1 MPRRRL
7 VLTADNHQIDAALRE
22 LRRELD
28 IADHHPPAAQA
39 DALNAAGQAL
49 PAPGRAGVGSP
60 PRPIVDVQDAR
71 DIPLVT
77 VDPPTSR
84 DLDQAA
90 AIQRTPSGYL
100 LHYAIACLAFFVRPT
115 GALDRETHRR
125 ATTIY
130 GPGHSFGLHPDVI
143 AANAGSLLPGKDR
156 LAYLWQINI
165 AESGEI
171 ERARVV
177 PALVRS
183 RAKLSYQQVQDA
195 LDARQLASPRGAIQS
210 PRTDTPGAQLPAQ
223 VPADFAILL
232 AQLGKARLH
241 QEALRGGIS
250 LDIPEQRV
258 EATDAGYVL
267 SYRSNVPVESYN
279 AQLSLTCGIAAAQ
292 LMRDAGVGIF
302 RTLPP
307 ADPRDVARLRH
318 TAKALGLKWP
328 TSVQYP
334 DFVRSLTS
342 AEPAEAAFL
351 TEATTL
357 FRGAGY
363 QVFTDGA
370 PTKPAPHA
378 AIAAEYAH
386 VTAPL
391 RRLVDRYGLEIC
403 AAHCAGKPIPSWIT
417 DVLDQLPAAM
427 AAGTQLAN
435 RYEREAVNIVEAA
448 VLCAHVGKEFEGVV
462 LEERNGGGIVMLRTP
477 AVRTRLEGQVKA
489 GEQVRVKVSAVD
501 LARGTITLQALSK

>member
-7 VLTADNHQIDAALRE
+7 VLTADNDQIDAALAK

-28 IADHHPPAAQA
+28 IPEHHPAPVRAEAEQAASQP
-39 DALNAAGQAL
+39 L
-49 PAPGRAGVGSP
+49 PQVGDNGVGSP
-60 PRPIVDVQDAR
+60 PRPIAAIKDAR
-71 DIPLVT
+71 EIPLVT

-90 AIQRTPSGYL
+90 AIEKTASGYL
-100 LHYAIACLAFFVRPT
+100 LHYAIACLAFFVTP
-115 GALDRETHRR
+115 GGKLDAETQRR

-130 GPGHSFGLHPDVI
+130 GPGHSFGLHPNVI
-143 AANAGSLLPGKDR
+143 AAGAGSLLPGQDR
-156 LAYLWQINI
+156 LAYLWQIHI
-165 AESGEI
+165 AADGAI
-171 ERARVV
+171 ERATVF

-183 RAKLSYQQVQDA
+183 RAKLSYEQVQDA
-195 LDARQLASPRGAIQS
+195 LDASQVAAPRGARLS
-210 PRTDTPGAQLPAQ
+210 PRPDAEPGALPGE
-223 VPADFAILL
+223 VPADFPQLL
-232 AQLGKARLH
+232 AAFGKARLA
-241 QEALRGGIS
+241 QEVKRGGIS

-258 EATDAGYVL
+258 EATEAGYVL

-292 LMRDAGVGIF
+292 MMREAGIGIF

-307 ADPRDVARLRH
+307 ADPRDVSRLRRA
-318 TAKALGLKWP
+318 AKALGLTWP
-328 TSVQYP
+328 RQMPYP
-334 DFVRSLTS
+334 DFVRSLSS
-342 AEPAEAAFL
+342 AEPAAAAFL

-363 QVFTDGA
+363 EVFTDGA
-370 PTKPAPHA
+370 PRKVAPHA

-403 AAHCAGKPIPSWIT
+403 AAHCAGRPIPAWIT
-417 DVLDQLPAAM
+417 DTLASLPAAM
-427 AAGTQLAN
+427 AEGTQLAN
-435 RYEREAVNIVEAA
+435 RYEREAVDIVEAA
-448 VLCAHVGKEFEGVV
+448 VLSAHVGKEFEGVV
-462 LEERNGGGIVMLRTP
+462 VEERDGGGIVMLRTP

-489 GEQVRVKVSAVD
+489 GDQVRVKVSSVD
-501 LARGTITLQALSK
+501 LARGRITLQTVSK

>member
-7 VLTADNHQIDAALRE
+7 VLTADNDQIDAALTK
-22 LRRELD
+22 LRRQLE
-28 IADHHPPAAQA
+28 IPEHYPTKAQS
-39 DALNAAGQAL
+39 DAENAASQAL
-49 PAPGRAGVGSP
+49 PNVGDRGAGRP
-60 PRPIVDVQDAR
+60 PRPVVKIADAR

-90 AIQRTPSGYL
+90 AIEPTPSGYL
-100 LHYAIACLAFFVRPT
+100 LHYAIACLAFFVEP
-115 GALDRETHRR
+115 GSALDEETHHR

-130 GPGHSFGLHPDVI
+130 GPGHSFGLHPQVI
-143 AANAGSLLPGKDR
+143 AAGAGSLLPGEDR

-165 AESGEI
+165 ANDGEI
-171 ERARVV
+171 EHATVF

-183 RAKLSYQQVQDA
+183 RAKLSYEQVQDA
-195 LDARQLASPRGAIQS
+195 LDADQVAAPRGATHMPQTQ
-210 PRTDTPGAQLPAQ
+210 RERAELPAG
-223 VPADFAILL
+223 VPPDFPQLL
-232 AQLGKARLH
+232 AAFGKARLA
-241 QEALRGGIS
+241 QEINRGGIS

-292 LMRDAGVGIF
+292 MMRQAGVGIF

-307 ADPRDVARLRH
+307 ADPRDVARLRR
-318 TAKALGLKWP
+318 TASALGLNWE
-328 TSVQYP
+328 TSVEYP
-334 DFVRSLTS
+334 DFVRSLSS
-342 AEPAEAAFL
+342 ADPTEAAFL

-363 QVFTDGA
+363 QVFTGGA
-370 PTKPAPHA
+370 PTEPAPHA

-403 AAHCAGKPIPSWIT
+403 AAYCAGQAVPRWVVDT
-417 DVLDQLPAAM
+417 LDELPAAM
-427 AAGTQLAN
+427 AAGTQLAS
-435 RYEREAVNIVEAA
+435 RYEREAVDIVEAA
-448 VLCAHVGKEFEGVV
+448 VLSAHVGKEFEGVV
-462 LEERNGGGIVMLRTP
+462 LEERDGGGIVMLRTP
-477 AVRTRLEGQVKA
+477 AVRTRLEGKVSA
-489 GEQVRVKVSAVD
+489 GEQVRVKVTAVD
-501 LARGTITLQALSK
+501 LTKGQITLQALDT